1 MLDMNWK
8 EFLYP
13 YEQVVAE
20 LLVKFNSLNEEYV
33 RRGMYSPIESVA
45 GRVKSI
51 SSILEKAAKK
61 NIPMNRIEYEI
72 EDIAGIRILCPF
84 VEDIEKVINLIRAR
98 DGKDMKIEEERDY
111 ITNIKPSGYR
121 SYHIIVKYPIHTV
134 CGPKKILA
142 EIQIRTL
149 AMNFWATTEHTLK
162 YKYSGNIP
170 EELQE
175 RLVYCAEAAFNLDKE
190 MSTIR
195 EEIMHAERL
204 NEIKNNLVTDI
215 IENMHK
221 LYFVLKIDDMD
232 KINTDFAKLWEDGNL
247 EELRS
252 FNEQLEVMTN
262 MYHV

>member
-1 MLDMNWK
+1 M
-8 EFLYP
+8 
-13 YEQVVAE
+13 
-20 LLVKFNSLNEEYV
+20 
-33 RRGMYSPIESVA
+33 
-45 GRVKSI
+45 
-51 SSILEKAAKK
+51 EK
-61 NIPMNRIEYEI
+61 
-72 EDIAGIRILCPF
+72 L
-84 VEDIEKVINLIRAR
+84 
-98 DGKDMKIEEERDY
+98 
-111 ITNIKPSGYR
+111 
-121 SYHIIVKYPIHTV
+121 
-134 CGPKKILA
+134 
-142 EIQIRTL
+142 
-149 AMNFWATTEHTLK
+149 
-162 YKYSGNIP
+162 
-170 EELQE
+170 
-175 RLVYCAEAAFNLDKE
+175 FNLDKE

>member
-1 MLDMNWK
+1 MNWK

-13 YEQVVAE
+13 YEQVVSE
-20 LLVKFNSLNEEYV
+20 LLVKFRSLIEEYK
-33 RRGMYSPIESVA
+33 RLGLYSPIESVT

-61 NIPMNRIEYEI
+61 NIPHNRLGYDLD
-72 EDIAGIRILCPF
+72 DIAGIRILCPF
-84 VEDIEKVINLIRAR
+84 VEDIEKVKNLIRSR
-98 DGKDMKIEEERDY
+98 DGQDMKIVEERDY
-111 ITNIKPSGYR
+111 ITNTKPSGYR
-121 SYHIIVKYPIHTV
+121 SYHIIIKYPIHTV
-134 CGPKKILA
+134 CGYKEILA

-149 AMNFWATTEHTLK
+149 AMNFWATTEHTIK
-162 YKYSGNIP
+162 YKYNGNIP
-170 EELQE
+170 ESLQE
-175 RLVYCAEAAFNLDKE
+175 RLIYCAEAAFNLDKE

-204 NEIKNNLVTDI
+204 NEIKNNLVADI

-232 KINTDFAKLWEDGNL
+232 KINRDFAVLWEEGNIDA
-247 EELRS
+247 LRS
-252 FNEQLEVMTN
+252 FNEQLGVMTN